1 MKQETIRCSS
11 WVGASASAPAATRL
25 TCRALWTK
33 DEIVNRTPSDYAWQL
48 ATHILTYA
56 MYVDARVANASEDGL
71 TPMRM
76 GKRLWWNIYGPL
88 IANARKK
95 PNEIVSSNPEAL
107 ARKACA
113 STATSTDWNAYI
125 SALKLLLPK
134 S

>member
-1 MKQETIRCSS
+1 
-11 WVGASASAPAATRL
+11 
-25 TCRALWTK
+25 
-33 DEIVNRTPSDYAWQL
+33 
-48 ATHILTYA
+48 
-56 MYVDARVANASEDGL
+56 
-71 TPMRM
+71 MRM

-113 STATSTDWNAYI
+113 STATATSTDWNAYI